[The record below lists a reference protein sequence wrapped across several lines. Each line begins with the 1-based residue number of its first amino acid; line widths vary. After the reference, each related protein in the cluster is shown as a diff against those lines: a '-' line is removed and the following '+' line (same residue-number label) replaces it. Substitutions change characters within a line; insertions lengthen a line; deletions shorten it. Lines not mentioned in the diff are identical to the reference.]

1 MNAPNTEEIAAF
13 ARALLSY
20 YRQRTREMGE
30 DYTIDDETSNALESA
45 IYHAAH
51 GDFETALESL
61 KL

>member
-1 MNAPNTEEIAAF
+1 MHPPNTEDLAAF

-30 DYTIDDETSNALESA
+30 DYNIDDETQDNLDSA

-51 GDFETALESL
+51 GDFDIALSRL
-61 KL
+61 TP